1 MPAAVGSGAVGPG
14 SEAQQL
20 LQQLAAES
28 GSFWTTRWPH
38 CTAPAAPRAAA
49 TPASEFL
56 EKLQRT
62 WSSVKLSLDSVDST
76 VSASLAAVIR
86 NNLANTTTLA
96 QPGEEAGLLAG
107 ND

>member
-1 MPAAVGSGAVGPG
+1 MATLYS
-14 SEAQQL
+14 
-20 LQQLAAES
+20 S
-28 GSFWTTRWPH
+28 GSPEGGSDS
-38 CTAPAAPRAAA
+38 
-49 TPASEFL
+49 SEFL

-96 QPGEEAGLLAG
+96 RPGEEAGLLAG